1 MRQRRERDQNEKAKQ
16 EEKPFAA
23 HGCHL
28 GKVWNGSRN
37 RLSSSSTHFGLMK
50 TLGFQVRHSTKRN
63 SEPEEALAKTAYS
76 FLMNREL
83 WRLAS

>member
-1 MRQRRERDQNEKAKQ
+1 
-16 EEKPFAA
+16 
-23 HGCHL
+23 
-28 GKVWNGSRN
+28 
-37 RLSSSSTHFGLMK
+37 MK

-83 WRLAS
+83 WRFSIVIAREMNICFVRVVAE

>member
-1 MRQRRERDQNEKAKQ
+1 
-16 EEKPFAA
+16 
-23 HGCHL
+23 
-28 GKVWNGSRN
+28 
-37 RLSSSSTHFGLMK
+37 MK

-83 WRLAS
+83 WRFSIVIAREMKFGFVRVVGPMKKICIHIRRFGNVNVTGMTRISS